1 MVVMAGL
8 FLLLVGSLVLNIAL
22 AAASFVCP
30 PLWFGWALQTYFT
43 YQVWRTVFSG
53 AKTGWW

>member
-1 MVVMAGL
+1 MAGL